1 MSDVFCMI
9 VDGAIPSYVIHEDDL
24 FLIILDRYPWTK
36 GHSLIVL
43 KRHAESIYDLTDV
56 ESRRLMELVMMM
68 SRRLKRA
75 LNPDGLNVMQ
85 NNGAAAGQSVS
96 HFHTH
101 LIPRNID
108 DGVIINFPHND
119 PDENEFNELVTLLK
133 GDI

>member
-1 MSDVFCMI
+1 MI
-9 VDGAIPSYVIHEDDL
+9 VDGTIPSYVIHEDDL
-24 FLIILDRYPWTK
+24 FLVILDRYPWTK

-43 KRHAESIYDLTDV
+43 KRHAETIYDLTDD
-56 ESRRLMELVMMM
+56 ESRRLTELVMMM
-68 SRRLKRA
+68 SRRLKRV

-101 LIPRNID
+101 LIPRYTD

-133 GDI
+133 GDV